1 VLHRVVNGHTP
12 VHVIAEL
19 RDCRIAKGSH
29 TGEHTLE
36 VLLEGEC
43 IGQLSY
49 AMGLRYCD
57 VAQEWRARTGRALC
71 EAVIV
76 NEGTRGLHAKLLLPR

>member
-1 VLHRVVNGHTP
+1 
-12 VHVIAEL
+12 
-19 RDCRIAKGSH
+19 
-29 TGEHTLE
+29 

-43 IGQLSY
+43 VGQLTY

-76 NEGTRGLHAKLLLPR
+76 NEGTRGLHAKLLLPK

>member
-1 VLHRVVNGHTP
+1 MLHRVVNGHTP

-36 VLLEGEC
+36 VLLEGES
-43 IGQLSY
+43 IGQLTY

-57 VAQEWRARTGRALC
+57 VAQVWRARTGRALC

-76 NEGTRGLHAKLLLPR
+76 NEGTRGLHARLLLPR